1 MHYLIISSEIKSYIE
16 KIPNIHFGCK
26 YYCPLQI
33 IALDE
38 MELLRKELEKIN
50 INFTNEEFKN
60 LIKNTQSKYFQN
72 IHICYPSNNCDIKKI
87 KNEEENEN
95 LFSKDFLKKDHISKK
110 QENPFFNDEKFEKNY
125 QLRQKQKEEN
135 DKFYNKINQRKKY
148 NFNSISSGISLI
160 FSFFLLVLGS
170 YYLGKNFFG
179 LSDSNTYKLM
189 LIVTIIVFISETC
202 LLLLQIHRN
211 EMKELEEGKGFNNIY
226 KNSFAYKFNRNY
238 RNLINNY
245 NNKSKLKKD

>member
-1 MHYLIISSEIKSYIE
+1 MFYLLINE
-16 KIPNIHFGCK
+16 KIRELINKIKDIHFGCK

-50 INFTNEEFKN
+50 IILSDEEYKN
-60 LIKNTQSKYFQN
+60 LIKSTESKYFQN
-72 IHICYPSNNCDIKKI
+72 IHICYPPKNKENIIKEE
-87 KNEEENEN
+87 EEENKN
-95 LFSKDFLKKDHISKK
+95 LFSQEFLNKDKISKK
-110 QENPFFNDEKFEKNY
+110 EENPFFNFDKFEQNY

-148 NFNSISSGISLI
+148 HFNSISSGISLI

>member
-50 INFTNEEFKN
+50 IILSDEEYKN
-60 LIKNTQSKYFQN
+60 LIKNTESKYFQN
-72 IHICYPSNNCDIKKI
+72 IHICYPPKNKENIIK
-87 KNEEENEN
+87 EEEEKEN
-95 LFSKDFLKKDHISKK
+95 LFSEKFLNKDKISKK
-110 QENPFFNDEKFEKNY
+110 EENPFFNSEKFEKNY

-135 DKFYNKINQRKKY
+135 DKFYNKINQKKDN

-189 LIVTIIVFISETC
+189 LIVTIIVFLSETC
-202 LLLLQIHRN
+202 LLLLKIHRN

-245 NNKSKLKKD
+245 YNKSKVKKD